1 MLRRICPEDPGV
13 VIHRAII
20 FCIKLNYQLV
30 FPFLCEKILNRQSSC
45 NSLLGLLPVRHL
57 CALHQACAVH
67 AADLVA
73 DPGNS
78 AAGNIIKIASVLG
91 IFQAGMTVIGYTMG
105 LGFEKYICAFDH
117 WIAFTLLL
125 YLGGKMIYDS
135 TKEEEE
141 DGKFDPLCNRTLCGL
156 GIATSIDALAVG
168 ISLAI
173 LKSPLLLQAST
184 IGVVTFAIS
193 AFGVYF
199 GNRFGKRI
207 DLKLDLIGGLI
218 LIGIGTKILIEHLF
232 FS

>member
-1 MLRRICPEDPGV
+1 MLYIEV
-13 VIHRAII
+13 LLLAIG
-20 FCIKLNYQLV
+20 L
-30 FPFLCEKILNRQSSC
+30 SMD
-45 NSLLGLLPVRHL
+45 SL
-57 CALHQACAVH
+57 AVSVTGG
-67 AADLVA
+67 AVLK
-73 DPGNS
+73 NNCT
-78 AAGNIIKIASVLG
+78 AGNIIKIASVLG

-156 GIATSIDALAVG
+156 GI
-168 ISLAI
+168 SLAI

-218 LIGIGTKILIEHLF
+218 LIGIGTKILIEHVF

>member
-1 MLRRICPEDPGV
+1 MLYIEV
-13 VIHRAII
+13 LLLAIG
-20 FCIKLNYQLV
+20 L
-30 FPFLCEKILNRQSSC
+30 SMD
-45 NSLLGLLPVRHL
+45 SL
-57 CALHQACAVH
+57 AVSVTGG
-67 AADLVA
+67 AVLE
-73 DPGNS
+73 NNCT
-78 AAGNIIKIASVLG
+78 AGNIIKIASVLG

-184 IGVVTFAIS
+184 IS

-218 LIGIGTKILIEHLF
+218 LIGIGTKILIEHVF

>member
-1 MLRRICPEDPGV
+1 MLYIEV
-13 VIHRAII
+13 LLLAIG
-20 FCIKLNYQLV
+20 L
-30 FPFLCEKILNRQSSC
+30 SMD
-45 NSLLGLLPVRHL
+45 SL
-57 CALHQACAVH
+57 AVSVTGG
-67 AADLVA
+67 AVLK
-73 DPGNS
+73 NNCT
-78 AAGNIIKIASVLG
+78 AGNIIKIASVLG

-207 DLKLDLIGGLI
+207 DLKLDLIGGCL
-218 LIGIGTKILIEHLF
+218 LYTSDAADE
-232 FS
+232 

>member
-1 MLRRICPEDPGV
+1 MAQEIKMSAAGLKAMQEELEYLKTVRRKEL
-13 VIHRAII
+13 AEE
-20 FCIKLNYQLV
+20 IK
-30 FPFLCEKILNRQSSC
+30 EARS
-45 NSLLGLLPVRHL
+45 HT
-57 CALHQACAVH
+57 
-67 AADLVA
+67 
-73 DPGNS
+73 
-78 AAGNIIKIASVLG
+78 AGNIIKIASVLG

-218 LIGIGTKILIEHLF
+218 LIGIGTKILIEHVF

>member
-1 MLRRICPEDPGV
+1 MLYIEV
-13 VIHRAII
+13 LLLAIG
-20 FCIKLNYQLV
+20 L
-30 FPFLCEKILNRQSSC
+30 SMD
-45 NSLLGLLPVRHL
+45 SL
-57 CALHQACAVH
+57 AVSVTGG
-67 AADLVA
+67 AVLK
-73 DPGNS
+73 NNCT
-78 AAGNIIKIASVLG
+78 AGNIIKIASVLG

-125 YLGGKMIYDS
+125 YL
-135 TKEEEE
+135 
-141 DGKFDPLCNRTLCGL
+141 
-156 GIATSIDALAVG
+156 ATSIDALAVG

-218 LIGIGTKILIEHLF
+218 LIGIGTKILIEHVF